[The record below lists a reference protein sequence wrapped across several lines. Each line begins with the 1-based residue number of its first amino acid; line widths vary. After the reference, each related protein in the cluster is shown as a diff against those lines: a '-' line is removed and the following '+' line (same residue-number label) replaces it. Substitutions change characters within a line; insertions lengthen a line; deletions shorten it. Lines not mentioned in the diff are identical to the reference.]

1 MSGDKMI
8 AVVKKSEEYKDK
20 TQKIVVI
27 INAPII
33 VQRSP
38 TCNIQWKRSTYS
50 IFGDTWDSFSQM
62 DHERFALH
70 RIDEDT
76 ITLNVRIDKLFICP
90 VYIEAFATIETIA
103 RNSAKLI

>member
-1 MSGDKMI
+1 MI

-27 INAPII
+27 INAPIF
-33 VQRSP
+33 VKRSP

-50 IFGDTWDSFSQM
+50 TFGDRRDSFSQM
-62 DHERFALH
+62 DHELFALH
-70 RIDEDT
+70 RINKTT

-90 VYIEAFATIETIA
+90 VCIEAFANIETIA